1 MTMNT
6 PAAHMLLNFSGKCVL
21 ISGAGGGIGRG
32 IALRFAEAGANVVV
46 HCHTRAEDCQQT
58 MEQIARL
65 GVAGGAVMVQ
75 ADLTQPDGAARLVA
89 AGMSGF
95 GRVDALV
102 NNAGAYPLDSLIEMD
117 IARWRAVVDANLAS
131 AMLATQ
137 AFARYATPQSAI
149 VNITSIEA
157 FHPAPAH
164 SHYGAAKAALEMFT
178 RSSALE
184 LAPRGIR
191 VNAVAP
197 GLIWREGID
206 AAWPD
211 GVQRW
216 RAKAPLGRLGQA
228 DDVAD
233 ACLFLASP
241 AARWITGAS
250 LTVDGGMRASP
261 LF

>member
-1 MTMNT
+1 MST
-6 PAAHMLLNFSGKCVL
+6 PPPHELLDFRNKCVL

-46 HCHTRAEDCQQT
+46 HCHSRAEDGQQT
-58 MEQIARL
+58 AADIARS
-65 GVAGGAVMVQ
+65 GATGRAISVQ
-75 ADLTQPDGAARLVA
+75 ADLTTPAGAAKLVA
-89 AGMSGF
+89 AGMGGF
-95 GRVDALV
+95 SRVDALI
-102 NNAGAYPLDSLIEMD
+102 NNAGAYPLDNLVDMD
-117 IARWRAVVDANLAS
+117 FAHWRAVLDANLTS

-137 AFARYATPQSAI
+137 AFAHHAAPQSAI

-157 FHPAPAH
+157 FHPAAAH
-164 SHYGAAKAALEMFT
+164 SHYGASKAGLEMFT
-178 RSSALE
+178 RSSAFE

-197 GLIWREGID
+197 GLIWRDGID
-206 AAWPD
+206 EAWPD
-211 GVQRW
+211 GVRRW
-216 RAKAPLGRLGQA
+216 RAKAPLGRLGEA
-228 DDVAD
+228 ADVAE

>member
-1 MTMNT
+1 MTT
-6 PAAHMLLNFSGKCVL
+6 PAAHTLLNYSGKCVL

-32 IALRFAEAGANVVV
+32 IALRFAEAGANIVI
-46 HCHTRAEDCQQT
+46 HCHSRAEDGQRT
-58 MEQIARL
+58 AADIARS
-65 GVAGGAVMVQ
+65 GATGSAVSVQ
-75 ADLTQPDGAARLVA
+75 ADLTQPEGAARLVA
-89 AGMSGF
+89 AGMSSY
-95 GRVDALV
+95 GRVDALI
-102 NNAGAYPLDSLIEMD
+102 NNAGAYPLDSLVDMD
-117 IARWRAVVDANLAS
+117 VAQWRAVLDANLTS

-137 AFARYATPQSAI
+137 SFAQHAEPQSAV

-178 RSSALE
+178 RSSAFE

-197 GLIWREGID
+197 GLIWRDGID
-206 AAWPD
+206 EAWPD
-211 GVQRW
+211 GVLRW
-216 RAKAPLGRLGQA
+216 RAKAPLGRLGDA
-228 DDVAD
+228 ADVAD

-241 AARWITGAS
+241 AARWITGVS
-250 LTVDGGMRASP
+250 LTVDGGLSASP

>member
-1 MTMNT
+1 MTK
-6 PAAHMLLNFSGKCVL
+6 PAAHTLLNYSGKCVL

-46 HCHTRAEDCQQT
+46 HCHSRAEEGQHVVA
-58 MEQIARL
+58 EIARL
-65 GVAGGAVMVQ
+65 GVGGSAISVQ
-75 ADLTQPDGAARLVA
+75 ADLSQPDGAARLVA

-95 GRVDALV
+95 GRVDALI
-102 NNAGAYPLDSLIEMD
+102 NNAGAYPLDNLIDMTV
-117 IARWRAVVDANLAS
+117 AQWRTVLDANLTS
-131 AMLATQ
+131 AMLVTQ
-137 AFARYATPQSAI
+137 AFAQQAAAESAI

-164 SHYGAAKAALEMFT
+164 SHYGAAKGALEMFT

-206 AAWPD
+206 EAWPE
-211 GVQRW
+211 GVRRW
-216 RAKAPLGRLGQA
+216 CAKAPLGRLGQV

>member
-1 MTMNT
+1 MKT
-6 PAAHMLLNFSGKCVL
+6 PATHSLLNYSGKCVL

-32 IALRFAEAGANVVV
+32 IALRFAEAGANVIV
-46 HCHTRAEDCQQT
+46 HCHSRAEDGQKT
-58 MEQIARL
+58 VAEIARL
-65 GVAGGAVMVQ
+65 GVGGAISVQ
-75 ADLTQPDGAARLVA
+75 ADLTQPDGANAFIE
-89 AGMSGF
+89 AGMRNH
-95 GRVDALV
+95 GRVDALI
-102 NNAGAYPLDSLIEMD
+102 NNAGAYPLHSLIDMD
-117 IARWRAVVDANLAS
+117 VAQWRAVLDANLTS
-131 AMLATQ
+131 AMLVTR
-137 AFARYATPQSAI
+137 AFAQVALAESAI

-164 SHYGAAKAALEMFT
+164 SHYSAAKAALEMFT
-178 RSSALE
+178 RSGALE

-197 GLIWREGID
+197 GLIWREGI
-206 AAWPD
+206 AEAWPD

-216 RAKAPLGRLGQA
+216 LAKAPLGRLGQA

-241 AARWITGAS
+241 AARWITGTS
-250 LTVDGGMRASP
+250 LTVDGGMHASP